1 MSRFSGLIPIVLEE
15 DPTDC
20 ATTAYAGI
28 LPYLDL
34 WKVLEMPSAVDRTV
48 RICGEQGWLDRQIVQ
63 SLVLV
68 NLIGGDCV
76 TDVDKLEA
84 DVGIGEMVRA
94 GEFSGLS
101 LAQRRYAASRF

>member
-1 MSRFSGLIPIVLEE
+1 MRRSSGLIPFVLEE

-34 WKVLEMPSAVDRTV
+34 WKVLEMPSPVDRIV
-48 RICGEQGWLDRQIVQ
+48 RICGEQGWLDRQVVQ
-63 SLVLV
+63 SVVLV

-76 TDVDKLEA
+76 TDVDKLES
-84 DVGIGEMVRA
+84 DVG
-94 GEFSGLS
+94 LS
-101 LAQRRYAASRF
+101 KKADRKQTNV